1 MKVPHSILLLSLFT
15 LRALSATITLY
26 RIAEPTP
33 TTATDLDPSMR
44 FEGLSYT
51 ISPAGVGED
60 GRTTYIEVDRVSTE
74 IVATLP
80 TTTVT
85 LSAPPPRTITITF
98 EEDASGLLWQY
109 STRATLTSES
119 TIVDRWDTQS
129 CNFQGTTAGT
139 CVGIAHFP
147 SLEGNFTF
155 TNSGTLIPIYTLTE
169 TSSIPVQT
177 ENSRALAL
185 SNVWDTYQLLGL
197 VSSLSFMLVF

>member
-1 MKVPHSILLLSLFT
+1 MHSLLVKV
-15 LRALSATITLY
+15 
-26 RIAEPTP
+26 
-33 TTATDLDPSMR
+33 
-44 FEGLSYT
+44 
-51 ISPAGVGED
+51 
-60 GRTTYIEVDRVSTE
+60 
-74 IVATLP
+74 
-80 TTTVT
+80 
-85 LSAPPPRTITITF
+85 TF

-119 TIVDRWDTQS
+119 TIIDRWDTQS

-185 SNVWDTYQLLGL
+185 SDVWDTYLLLGL
-197 VSSLSFMLVF
+197 VSSLSFMLVY